1 METDRPHR
9 AAIGTRA
16 NATEGGFFT
25 GERNCQ
31 EYGWIPVSMHA
42 DCKTIYGTNVTKIR
56 NEQMKLYFSTLA
68 AGLSAAIL
76 LAGCASTSPARLKTE
91 NLFRDEIP
99 HSSKTVA
106 DYDALVFKSEG
117 SEIYGQILK
126 PDRSFGVQRPCV
138 LMFHGFAGFGRFDDI
153 GQALCRAGC
162 VVVIPHHRGAWGS
175 QGKYSVSNSVQ
186 DAVGL
191 VKYVKSPEFQKK
203 YYIDPEEVF
212 LIGHRM
218 GGNTVLNAAAE
229 IPGVRGIVMLAP
241 CDIGTMYRQTS
252 KDKMK
257 IFMVENG
264 LEVLR
269 TDGFEAVY
277 ADLGRHAEQYA
288 FPNAVKKLKN
298 VRLFLVTGAWDTCI
312 SNDLLK
318 VFYEAARRNKTLPDC
333 SFKSYPAQHG
343 LMGVR
348 TQLTRDIA
356 EFIVKSPE

>member
-1 METDRPHR
+1 MKT
-9 AAIGTRA
+9 
-16 NATEGGFFT
+16 FF
-25 GERNCQ
+25 
-31 EYGWIPVSMHA
+31 PV
-42 DCKTIYGTNVTKIR
+42 
-56 NEQMKLYFSTLA
+56 LA
-68 AGLSAAIL
+68 AGIL
-76 LAGCASTSPARLKTE
+76 LTGCSSTSASRLKTE
-91 NLFRDEIP
+91 YLFRDEPRI
-99 HSSKTVA
+99 SAQKVS
-106 DYDALVFKSEG
+106 DYDALVFKSGG

-126 PDRSFGVQRPCV
+126 PQRAARNKQPCV

-162 VVVIPHHRGAWGS
+162 VVLIPHHRGAWGS
-175 QGKYSVSNSVQ
+175 QGKYSVSNCVQ

-203 YYIDPEEVF
+203 YHIDPDAVF
-212 LIGHRM
+212 LIGHSM

-229 IPGVRGIVMLAP
+229 VSGVRGIVMLAP
-241 CDIGTMYRQTS
+241 CDIGTMYRQTP

-257 IFMVENG
+257 HFMVENG

-288 FPNAVKKLKN
+288 FPNAAKKLKN
-298 VRLFLVTGAWDTCI
+298 IRLFLVTGAFDTCI

-318 VFYEAARRNKTLPDC
+318 KFYEAAQCNKTLPGC
-333 SFKSYPAQHG
+333 SSKCYPARHG

-348 TQLTRDIA
+348 TELTRDIA
-356 EFIVKSPE
+356 DFIAKSLE